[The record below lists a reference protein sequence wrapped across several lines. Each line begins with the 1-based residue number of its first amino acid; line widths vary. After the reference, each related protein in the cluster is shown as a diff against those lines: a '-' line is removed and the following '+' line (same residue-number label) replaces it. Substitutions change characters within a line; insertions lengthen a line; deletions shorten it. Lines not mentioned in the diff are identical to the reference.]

1 MDFLVRG
8 ATLDRCHFFHLN
20 PLRGSAGFNPPG
32 QQGLSGQPCGA
43 IENSMTCHRAI
54 IFGAILGLLLVSFQW
69 GLCSAATG
77 FLQAIHPRAF
87 HFPEDHGDH
96 PGFQTEWW
104 YYTGNLVSEVGR
116 SFGYQLTFFRVQLKP
131 HAVDT
136 DSPWRTN
143 QLYFAHLALSD
154 LEKTEFLTAEKAGR
168 GAMGI
173 GGVSS
178 DRNSVR
184 VFLHGWESII
194 QGKVHQLRADS
205 DRFGIDL
212 KLVSE
217 KLPVLHGNRG
227 LSRKGGAQGQ
237 ASYYYTL
244 TRMSSQGTLNLGNET
259 FTVTGSSWMDHE
271 FSSNVLSTD
280 QVGWDW
286 IGLQLSGNR
295 ELMLYV
301 LRHKDGSID
310 PFSSGTLVR
319 QDGRAVHLP
328 KEAFVIKPKD
338 FWESQI
344 SGARYPSGWQVD
356 ILPHGISL
364 HVTPNL
370 KNQEL
375 RTTQSTQVTYWE
387 GSVRVKGTA
396 RGEMVT
402 GSGYVEL
409 TGYAGEFEL
418 TLQGD

>member
-1 MDFLVRG
+1 
-8 ATLDRCHFFHLN
+8 
-20 PLRGSAGFNPPG
+20 
-32 QQGLSGQPCGA
+32 
-43 IENSMTCHRAI
+43 MTCHRAVI
-54 IFGAILGLLLVSFQW
+54 LGAILGLLLFPCQW
-69 GLCSAATG
+69 RPCAASKG
-77 FLQAIHPRAF
+77 FLQAIHSRAF

-104 YYTGNLVSEVGR
+104 YYTGNLVSEGGWP
-116 SFGYQLTFFRVQLKP
+116 FGYQLTFFRVQLKP
-131 HAVDT
+131 YAVGT
-136 DSPWRTN
+136 GSSWRTN

-154 LEKTEFLTAEKAGR
+154 LKKSEFLTAEKAGR

-178 DRNSVR
+178 DRDAVR
-184 VFLHGWESII
+184 VFLHSWESVI
-194 QGKVHQLRADS
+194 QGEIHQLRADS

-212 KLVSE
+212 RLVCE
-217 KLPVLHGNRG
+217 KPPVLHGNGG
-227 LSRKGGAQGQ
+227 LSRKGKAQGQ

-244 TRMSSQGTLNLGNET
+244 TRMGSRGILKLGNET

-271 FSSNVLSTD
+271 FSSNVLSAH

-286 IGLQLSGNR
+286 MGLQLSGNR

-301 LRHKDGSID
+301 LRHEDGSID

-319 QDGRAVHLP
+319 EDGSAVHLP
-328 KEAFVIKPKD
+328 EEAFVIKPKD
-338 FWESQI
+338 FWESKA

-375 RTTQSTQVTYWE
+375 TTTQSTQVTYWE
-387 GSVRVKGTA
+387 GSVKVKGTA
-396 RGEMVT
+396 HGEMVT

-418 TLQGD
+418 TPQED